1 MGNNLKLM
9 NKIYNAK
16 FTGIIALD
24 EPLEEDKSYSIAL
37 EQCEVKRID
46 TKKLAE
52 DEAERTTFSLENIG
66 RVNILTEKEGK
77 PKILKATAKKC
88 TKSQILRLKIETTGR
103 NYESVMNIILDNWE
117 KLL

>member
-1 MGNNLKLM
+1 MD
-9 NKIYNAK
+9 KIYQAK
-16 FTGIIALD
+16 FTGLIALD

-52 DEAERTTFSLENIG
+52 DEAERVTFSLENIG
-66 RVNILTEKEGK
+66 RVNILTEKDGK
-77 PKILKATAKKC
+77 PKILKAQAKKC
-88 TKSQILRLKIETTGR
+88 TKSQILRLKIEASGR
-103 NYESVMNIILDNWE
+103 DYEKTMNIILDNFE